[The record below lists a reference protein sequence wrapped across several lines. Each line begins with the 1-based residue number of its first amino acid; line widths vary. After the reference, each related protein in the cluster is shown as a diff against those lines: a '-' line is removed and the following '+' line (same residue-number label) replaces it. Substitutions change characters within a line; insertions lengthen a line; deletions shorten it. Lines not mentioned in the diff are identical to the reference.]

1 MRAQHP
7 ARERENDAAREDATA
22 EVSDQITTD
31 STQEREREAETSTS
45 TTDRWILTGVASSI
59 GGLCR
64 HTVAT
69 STVCVT
75 KGTRG
80 PAMTKGTRGPEG
92 PATDEGDRRISLL
105 MRSIRQRR
113 LRLPVTP
120 SENSSRTS

>member
-1 MRAQHP
+1 MPTPSSYVLCAN
-7 ARERENDAAREDATA
+7 ARTTSCAGNDAAREDATA

-80 PAMTKGTRGPEG
+80 
-92 PATDEGDRRISLL
+92 
-105 MRSIRQRR
+105 
-113 LRLPVTP
+113 
-120 SENSSRTS
+120 

>member
-7 ARERENDAAREDATA
+7 ARERANDAAREDATA

-80 PAMTKGTRGPEG
+80 PEGPATVMAEILILVDQGTRGP
-92 PATDEGDRRISLL
+92 GDRRL
-105 MRSIRQRR
+105 
-113 LRLPVTP
+113 
-120 SENSSRTS
+120 

>member
-7 ARERENDAAREDATA
+7 ARERANDAAREDATA

-75 KGTRG
+75 KGTGDDEGTRG
-80 PAMTKGTRGPEG
+80 PAKGTRGPETVMAEILILVDQG
-92 PATDEGDRRISLL
+92 TRGD
-105 MRSIRQRR
+105 QRDR
-113 LRLPVTP
+113 GWLR
-120 SENSSRTS
+120 

>member
-80 PAMTKGTRGPEG
+80 PEGPATVMVTKGTRGPAMTKG
-92 PATDEGDRRISLL
+92 PGDRR
-105 MRSIRQRR
+105 RG
-113 LRLPVTP
+113 P
-120 SENSSRTS
+120 EGSRY

>member
-1 MRAQHP
+1 MSGRMKKQAVCLQMLIKTKNAKLREAILEHADAELIRALCECAHNIP

-80 PAMTKGTRGPEG
+80 
-92 PATDEGDRRISLL
+92 
-105 MRSIRQRR
+105 
-113 LRLPVTP
+113 
-120 SENSSRTS
+120 

>member
-80 PAMTKGTRGPEG
+80 PAIVMVTKGTRG
-92 PATDEGDRRISLL
+92 PATDEGDQGTRGPALL
-105 MRSIRQRR
+105 APLAASVVIPLLRQ
-113 LRLPVTP
+113 LFA
-120 SENSSRTS
+120 